1 MAGGSAEAKAA
12 ARKRRRE
19 KKRRRAKLSTK
30 PQDFQVNKCLIP
42 NAVSVTLLF
51 GGTVMCFSLN
61 L

>member
-30 PQDFQVNKCLIP
+30 PQDFQVCEIVIVK
-42 NAVSVTLLF
+42 LLLEPLL
-51 GGTVMCFSLN
+51 VCFH
-61 L
+61 